1 MFFGCLYRLTILAA
15 PAALPARTPPPS
27 QATLMASDSLV
38 VAPLI
43 DTSMDLVID
52 TSIDIFTLTITQTRQ
67 TSLPVNSEP
76 MTGVL
81 ASRGSGTQSPRPL
94 QPYLTSDMNAHAQ
107 ALHAQ
112 ALTHSL
118 LPLARA
124 MVPPVVAPRVLST
137 IPREGPIAGGIEVC
151 IRGEGFYNGLDVL
164 FADAPAS
171 NTAVQSSSVIFC
183 TIPPSSEAGRVPVT
197 LSGRPQSR
205 PTVWFEYKDT
215 DEQDLMSMALELLYY
230 RNYGR
235 KVRPRDVALG
245 IIGGQPSNG
254 HQGSSDNTQH
264 HQQHSH
270 NGLDLET
277 SILGL
282 IDLVDQA
289 DSSVAPLYDIFQ
301 SNGQTMLHISAS
313 LGFRRLAAGLL
324 ARGANPNCRDRNGM
338 SAVHMACLRGHPTVV
353 RMLLSAGGDPTIRS
367 LLGLAPIDMAMT
379 QEVYQL
385 ISSVEH
391 HGRSRSL
398 GATPVSYLSRT
409 SSPSSIRSATAMRFG
424 EPINVG
430 DIDAATNNAL
440 VEAYKSR
447 PVTPAQVW
455 ARSRRNSTAEQ
466 HPFLLADSAE
476 HPASNTD
483 THVVTAAAAMAAWRD
498 NLAGQIHY
506 FQQSVQRTLP
516 NLQVPNLPPLPTF
529 EAYQEHPMVRR
540 ISSLVPRMNAAPT
553 PTPAPAPAPP
563 SYDEIYPDPSPAD
576 LKTASTARALGD
588 AIIDSKCA
596 AAFDTSTQLTDDR
609 PAMIRAIA
617 EASTKEQHEQ
627 LRLAHARNVKK
638 LSNDRKLFFVW
649 VSFSFFSRL
658 LETRID
664 RY

>member
-1 MFFGCLYRLTILAA
+1 M
-15 PAALPARTPPPS
+15 PARTPPPS
-27 QATLMASDSLV
+27 QATLMVGDSQA

-43 DTSMDLVID
+43 DTSIEYFM
-52 TSIDIFTLTITQTRQ
+52 LTIAQTRQ

-76 MTGVL
+76 MTGVS

-118 LPLARA
+118 LPLAGA

-230 RNYGR
+230 RNYGK

-270 NGLDLET
+270 NALDLET

-289 DSSVAPLYDIFQ
+289 DSSVAPLYDICQ

-353 RMLLSAGGDPTIRS
+353 RMLLSAGGYPTIRS

-455 ARSRRNSTAEQ
+455 ARSRRNSTTEQ

-483 THVVTAAAAMAAWRD
+483 THIVTAAAAMAAWRD

-553 PTPAPAPAPP
+553 PAPAPP

-576 LKTASTARALGD
+576 LKTTSTARALGD

-638 LSNDRKLFFVW
+638 LSNDRRLFFVW
-649 VSFSFFSRL
+649 VSNSFFSL
-658 LETRID
+658 S
-664 RY
+664 